1 MNKIL
6 LNEPLTKWLLLK
18 RRYSVYHGLSKPNR
32 ICRLS
37 ETSEQVWKRSTVHQF
52 VRGTRNLWR
61 QGQCLIK
68 GGVDDQEYLRKSS
81 IVEEIEYRLDVLRA
95 INGAHIEV

>member
-18 RRYSVYHGLSKPNR
+18 RRYSVYYDLLKPHR

-37 ETSEQVWKRSTVHQF
+37 ETSELKYGRDPPSRPSIRAWRKKFMEAETVFDKGRSERPRTSKENID
-52 VRGTRNLWR
+52 RIRNR
-61 QGQCLIK
+61 
-68 GGVDDQEYLRKSS
+68 VPS
-81 IVEEIEYRLDVLRA
+81 
-95 INGAHIEV
+95 